1 MIPPSSSSFTLA
13 KCLFLLFSSALF
25 LSNFISSPTSF
36 LSPIL
41 FAEAKSKLYNCEE
54 VYFMGIAA
62 VSTYN
67 DYYSSCISSSESKV
81 CQYMQAIEQHVI
93 DYIAKKDCATQFAC
107 SSTNATSDIY
117 TMCHCSD
124 RTADDDVD
132 ASYYLDDENA
142 EDDDSFTVS
151 SADDDVV
158 IVTGSDDTVTE
169 TSSNTITV
177 TTQEWILLIIFFIII
192 GALLGVG
199 GFSCGALCFSCLFGK
214 KDRKRRDYI
223 DQDPMM
229 NRVKTFMDSGATT
242 GSSLG
247 GVGVV
252 GGVVGVAGGV
262 GGGGGK
268 KDEDET
274 ENKGYHDEFQ
284 DDDDAPP
291 ANIYDEDDGDETN
304 TSRVV

>member
-1 MIPPSSSSFTLA
+1 
-13 KCLFLLFSSALF
+13 
-25 LSNFISSPTSF
+25 
-36 LSPIL
+36 
-41 FAEAKSKLYNCEE
+41 
-54 VYFMGIAA
+54 MGVAA
-62 VSTYN
+62 ISTYN
-67 DYYSSCISSSESKV
+67 DYYSSCISHSESKV
-81 CQYMQAIEQHVI
+81 CQYMQAIEQDVI
-93 DYIAKKDCATQFAC
+93 DYLSEQDCARHFAC
-107 SSTNATSDIY
+107 SSTNSTSDIY
-117 TMCHCSD
+117 TMCHCSE

-132 ASYYLDDENA
+132 ASNYLDDDNA

-151 SADDDVV
+151 SVDDDVV
-158 IVTGSDDTVTE
+158 IVTGNDDTVSTT
-169 TSSNTITV
+169 TSSDTITV
-177 TTQEWILLIIFFIII
+177 TTQEWILLVLFFIII

-247 GVGVV
+247 NVGVV
-252 GGVVGVAGGV
+252 GGVGAVV
-262 GGGGGK
+262 GGGIGGGK

-284 DDDDAPP
+284 DDEDAPP

-304 TSRVV
+304 NGNSKVV